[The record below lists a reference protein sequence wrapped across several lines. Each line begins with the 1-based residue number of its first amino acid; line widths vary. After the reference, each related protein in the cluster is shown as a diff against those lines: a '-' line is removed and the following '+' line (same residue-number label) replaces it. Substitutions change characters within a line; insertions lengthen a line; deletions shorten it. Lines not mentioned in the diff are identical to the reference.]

1 MKRPLEGEVGL
12 PEAGAEE
19 ARVQELLT
27 RMTLGEKIG
36 QLSQVNAPHE
46 GEGIPPDFA
55 EAVRRGWI
63 SSILNG
69 TDVNTVNE
77 IQRIAVEESR
87 LGIPLL
93 VGRDVIHGFRTVFPI
108 PLGQAA
114 SWNPEIV
121 REGARVAALEAS
133 AHGINWTFAPMVDI
147 GRDPR
152 WGRVAECLGEDPVLA
167 SRLAVAMVEGFQG
180 ETLSGHG
187 SIVACAKHFAGYGA
201 SEAGRDYNSTFIPE
215 GELRD
220 VHLPPFRAAVEA
232 GVGTL
237 MASFSDLNGIPAT
250 GSRFLMTEVLRDEWS
265 FDGFVVSD
273 WDSIRQLSVHGL
285 TAGDHHSAEVAAY
298 AGIDM
303 EMASRCYID
312 HLESLV
318 EDGHVPMERV
328 DAMVS
333 NILRIK
339 IRAGLC
345 ENPYRD
351 PADYPEAGNA
361 DHLRAAYE
369 AAVQSGVLLK
379 NDDRPDG
386 PILPLDLDALE
397 RVAVIGPLADDG
409 KEQLGTWIFD
419 GDPSL
424 SVTPLQALRA
434 AAGGGTE
441 IEFVKALEKTYDR
454 DEAHFD
460 AAREAAARADVAL
473 LFLGEDAILSGE
485 AHCRS
490 NIALPG
496 AQEALLKAVHETGT
510 PIVLVIMAGRPLAL
524 ESVAG
529 YADAIL
535 YMWHP
540 GSMGGPAIRDL
551 LTGAR
556 NPSGKL
562 PVTLPRVTG
571 QIPLY
576 YAHRPTGRPPTPES
590 FVYIDDI
597 PADAH
602 QASIGNT
609 SFHLDVWY
617 RPLFS
622 FGHGLSYTDFHYEH
636 LGLDADAVRLG
647 DEVRVHVD
655 VINTGDHGGHEV
667 VQLYIRDQVASVTRP
682 VRELKAFERV
692 WLEPGERRT
701 VEFTLTTRDL
711 AFTGRDMR
719 PTIEP
724 GRFTVW
730 VGRDSDAVHRAEFEL
745 LPVDGSTIT
754 SSETVS

>member
-1 MKRPLEGEVGL
+1 MEL
-12 PEAGAEE
+12 PEATAEE
-19 ARVQELLT
+19 ARVRELLS

-55 EAVRRGWI
+55 EAVRRGWV

-69 TDVNTVNE
+69 VDVEIVNE

-93 VGRDVIHGFRTVFPI
+93 VGRDVIHGFRTIFPI

-114 SWNPEIV
+114 TWSPEIV
-121 REGARVAALEAS
+121 REGARISALEAS
-133 AHGINWTFAPMVDI
+133 THGINWTFAPMVDI

-180 ETLSGHG
+180 ENLSDHG
-187 SIVACAKHFAGYGA
+187 SILACAKHFAGYGA

-237 MASFSDLNGIPAT
+237 MSSFSDLNGVPAT
-250 GSRFLMTEVLRDEWS
+250 GSRFLMTEVLREEWD

-273 WDSIRQLSVHGL
+273 WDSIHQMAVHGL
-285 TAGDHHSAEVAAY
+285 TEGDHQSAEVAAD

-318 EDGHVPMERV
+318 EDGHVSIERV
-328 DAMVS
+328 DEMVS

-339 IRAGLC
+339 VRAGLF

-351 PADYPEAGNA
+351 PADYPEPGND
-361 DHLRAAYE
+361 DHLNASYE

-379 NDDRPDG
+379 NDGSRENRL
-386 PILPLDLDALE
+386 LPLDLD
-397 RVAVIGPLADDG
+397 RIDRIAVIGPLADEA
-409 KEQLGTWIFD
+409 KEQLGTWVFD

-424 SVTPLQALRA
+424 SVTPLQSLREA
-434 AAGGGTE
+434 AEGRAE
-441 IEFVKALEKTYDR
+441 IEYVKALGKTYDR
-454 DEAHFD
+454 SEIHFD
-460 AAREAAARADVAL
+460 AACDAASRADVAV

-496 AQEALLKAVHETGT
+496 AQEALLKAVSETGT
-510 PIVLVIMAGRPLAL
+510 PVVLVILAGRPLAL

-529 YADAIL
+529 YAQAIL

-540 GSMGGPAIRDL
+540 GTMGGPAIRDL
-551 LTGAR
+551 LAGAR

-590 FVYIDDI
+590 FMYIDDI

-602 QASIGNT
+602 QVSIGNT

-636 LGLDADAVRLG
+636 LGLDSDAVRLG

-655 VINTGDHGGHEV
+655 VINTGDRGGHEI

-730 VGRDSDAVHRAEFEL
+730 VGRDSDTVRRAEFEL
-745 LPVDGSTIT
+745 LPVDSSTMNP
-754 SSETVS
+754 SETVS